1 MTGNKTIGISDI
13 SIYIPR
19 AKLELDVLI
28 RERSAANPR
37 MARHLDRAM
46 RVTGQRAIRFPDVWE
61 DSATM
66 AAQAAYGMLKVRDPL
81 SLSSLRHLVVGTE
94 SGLDHSKPLSA
105 FVQGMLQRAGIE
117 IPESLASFQV
127 QHACAGATLSLISV
141 GGLLAMSNH
150 SAESGLVI
158 ATDLARY
165 EAETT
170 AEITQGAGA
179 VAMLVEAAPRLL
191 ELDLSAVG
199 LCSRDVDDFF
209 RPLGST
215 VAQVKGRYSI
225 DMYLSNLDDAFLD
238 HARRIGKL
246 PSEILEST
254 DFFVLHTPFRNMPES
269 AMRMLLQRHLNLEQ
283 SQVRQFLEPRGF
295 YRAVEPLSQIG
306 NIYSGSM
313 YVSLASL
320 LSDRYGELGHR
331 IIGKRILLA
340 SYGSGNTMIVL
351 SARIAEGAPEVIR
364 SWDFE
369 EILRSAR
376 PSDFSQYQRWIE
388 GVSDRTTYENLLKD
402 VAVPPESFYLSGI
415 REDGYRE
422 YAYAADVRNWISERE
437 APVDLRR
444 PVPILR

>member
-1 MTGNKTIGISDI
+1 
-13 SIYIPR
+13 
-19 AKLELDVLI
+19 
-28 RERSAANPR
+28 
-37 MARHLDRAM
+37 
-46 RVTGQRAIRFPDVWE
+46 
-61 DSATM
+61 
-66 AAQAAYGMLKVRDPL
+66 
-81 SLSSLRHLVVGTE
+81 LVVGTE